1 MTLQFQQDHNPFLDV
16 MASSRVIQK
25 KWVENFKRSP
35 LVNKETRKFNKGIA
49 YQLFYGRN
57 DPEYPADFPQD
68 FQGFYNNQYENDR
81 NSCIDTC
88 LHFLHFIGIRLS
100 KEAVLKQLQLNSAD
114 FHKVLKKTFFI
125 LRTLAHHRE
134 DLDTANP
141 YRDNLF
147 DLSYLI
153 RLETGQS
160 QLALFE
166 DMELPQL
173 YSRDFKIPEGYENDQ
188 IIHNL
193 FEAIE
198 GSTDSF
204 FITGKA
210 GTGKSTFIRYFTQ
223 KTKKQVLLTAF
234 TGIAAINVGGVT
246 IHSFFNF
253 PFRALLPGD
262 EEIKIFNENDPRK
275 KIIQETDTIVIDEV
289 SMLRADILQAIDYS
303 LRNNGGERSK
313 LFGGKQL
320 LFVGDI
326 FQLPPISD
334 ESDDVDRY
342 LFNELYNSPYFFDCD
357 AYRDLNP
364 HFFEFTK
371 SQRQKEDLQFVNLL
385 DKVRTCSIDKETLS
399 KLNERFDPT
408 YAPAAEEFAITLTTN
423 NYIARKVNDAQ
434 LRELPFTKYTFD
446 ADVKGDFDERK
457 YPTNVKLELKKN
469 AQVVFIKN
477 DAGARRRWVNGTIGK
492 IDFVA
497 NDVIE
502 VKLPDG
508 SVHPLSKETWEHR
521 GYRYDRAKRKIISE
535 AKGTF
540 TQYPIKLAWAITIH
554 KSQGLTFDNVIIDL
568 GSGAF
573 VNGQVYT
580 ALSRCRKLDGITLR
594 RAIRPTDIIHDPRL
608 IEFYNRLGI
617 PAFLET

>member
-1 MTLQFQQDHNPFLDV
+1 
-16 MASSRVIQK
+16 MASSRVIRN
-25 KWVENFKRSP
+25 KWMENFKKSP
-35 LVNKETRKFNKGIA
+35 LVNKETRKFNKDIA
-49 YQLFYGRN
+49 FQLFYGRKH
-57 DPEYPADFPQD
+57 PEYPETYP
-68 FQGFYNNQYENDR
+68 QGFQEFYNHQNENDR
-81 NSCIDTC
+81 DICIDTC

-100 KEAVLKQLQLNSAD
+100 KEAVDKQLQINTAD
-114 FHKVLKKTFFI
+114 FHKLMTKTFFI
-125 LRTLAHHRE
+125 LKTLAHQPE
-134 DLDTANP
+134 NLDIGNP
-141 YRDNLF
+141 YKDNLF

-153 RLETGQS
+153 RIETGQA

-173 YSRDFKIPEGYENDQ
+173 YSRDSKIPDGYEND
-188 IIHNL
+188 HTVRTL

-198 GSTDSF
+198 TSNDSF

-210 GTGKSTFIRYFTQ
+210 GTGKSTFIRFFTQ
-223 KTKKQVLLTAF
+223 KTKKQVLLAAF

-262 EEIKIFNENDPRK
+262 EEIKIFDDNDPRR
-275 KIIQETDTIVIDEV
+275 KIVQEINTIVIDEV

-303 LRNNGGERSK
+303 LRHNGGDKSRA
-313 LFGGKQL
+313 FGGKQI
-320 LFVGDI
+320 LFVGDV
-326 FQLPPISD
+326 FQLPPISN
-334 ESDDVDRY
+334 ESDEVDRY

-357 AYRDLNP
+357 AYRDLKP

-371 SQRQKEDLQFVNLL
+371 SHRQREDLQFVNLL
-385 DKVRTCSIDKETLS
+385 DKVRTCTVDKQTLS
-399 KLNERFDPT
+399 KLNERVDPL
-408 YAPAAEEFAITLTTN
+408 YAPMAEEFAITLTTN
-423 NYIARKVNDAQ
+423 NYIAQRVNEEQ
-434 LRELPFTKYTFD
+434 LRQLPFTKHTFN
-446 ADVKGDFDERK
+446 ADVKGDFDEKK
-457 YPTNVKLELKKN
+457 YPTNLKLELKKN

-477 DAGARRRWVNGTIGK
+477 DIGGQRRWVNGTIGK
-492 IDFVA
+492 IYFIA

-508 SVHPLSKETWEHR
+508 SVHAISRETWEHR
-521 GYRYDRAKRKIISE
+521 GYRYDRSKRKIISE

-568 GSGAF
+568 GQGAF

-580 ALSRCRKLDGITLR
+580 ALSRCRKLKGITLR
-594 RAIRPTDIIHDPRL
+594 REIRPTDIIHDSRL
-608 IEFYNRLGI
+608 IEFYNQLSM
-617 PAFLET
+617 PAFLAK